1 MEKTLCIFLYITF
14 GGGAVILF
22 IFSLMAFSNVK
33 GLHIEEGKNIRGGFI
48 LLINTAIY
56 AVLAYIINMRIQRIK
71 YEEEKNRSLDN
82 FLELPSLHYNYNF
95 NINEKQ

>member
-1 MEKTLCIFLYITF
+1 MDNIS
-14 GGGAVILF
+14 ILKSF
-22 IFSLMAFSNVK
+22 PMLSRINDDELKVFAGILKEVS
-33 GLHIEEGKNIRGGFI
+33 IEEGKNIRGGFI

-56 AVLAYIINMRIQRIK
+56 AALAYIINMRIQRIK

-95 NINEKQ
+95 NINENQ